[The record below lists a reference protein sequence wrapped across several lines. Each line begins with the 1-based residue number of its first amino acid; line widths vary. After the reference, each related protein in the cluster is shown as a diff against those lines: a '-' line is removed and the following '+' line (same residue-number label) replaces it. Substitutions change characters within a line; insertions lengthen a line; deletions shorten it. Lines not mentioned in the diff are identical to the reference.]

1 MTLVSERP
9 RAGSNAR
16 TRVGPSRELLTIGAL
31 VVFGLVVLSP
41 VLNARFVLVDDH
53 EILSLVP
60 PIGAPSG
67 VRPQLDVRGMAFA
80 SDPSVGRFRPLYWTV
95 RFGEIALLGDNAT
108 AWHAL
113 ILTFGLVA
121 AGLLYAAGRSL
132 GASRVAAALLGG
144 WLLVAPGVSSLWV
157 RLGADDTLATV
168 FLSLSLLAA
177 TRAART
183 GASGLWDVLLVIA
196 ALAATLTKE
205 AFSLAMIG
213 VAVFRASLYQ
223 TRTSTWRLW
232 RVPTAAWL
240 VLLVGVAGTAYA
252 FLTGRAAGPL
262 SYGGRYLALPD
273 PVSYL
278 RSVVQNAAILV
289 YVGLGWIALL
299 ALFGYAKRQT
309 RKERAAM
316 LIAGLSAA
324 ALVVPQLLLYSQQ
337 GIFEG
342 KYEAAAAVGVAGTA
356 MLAVVWLE
364 RRGQVRLYKVG
375 LGLWTVTLAAFALST
390 WTYAWYFTEDSLQ
403 LNRLVETVAAS
414 TPTSQTIGIAA
425 DPARQYEPILSLV
438 DHVAHQGQG
447 NFEIKVLPLAPDRP
461 YSALEASF
469 ASELAA
475 SALAQPPLS
484 TCGDLGAMIVLG
496 DEGATRRALPCLNQ
510 GFRRLEFSEAVLL
523 WGGDAVSLR
532 PRLPGI
538 GRISYVVYLV
548 ERAS

>member
-16 TRVGPSRELLTIGAL
+16 TREGPSRELMTIGAL

-53 EILSLVP
+53 EILSLLP
-60 PIGAPSG
+60 PIGAPSD

-95 RFGEIALLGDNAT
+95 RFGEIALLGDNAR

-223 TRTSTWRLW
+223 TRTGTWRLA
-232 RVPTAAWL
+232 RVPTAA
-240 VLLVGVAGTAYA
+240 
-252 FLTGRAAGPL
+252 
-262 SYGGRYLALPD
+262 
-273 PVSYL
+273 
-278 RSVVQNAAILV
+278 
-289 YVGLGWIALL
+289 
-299 ALFGYAKRQT
+299 
-309 RKERAAM
+309 
-316 LIAGLSAA
+316 
-324 ALVVPQLLLYSQQ
+324 
-337 GIFEG
+337 
-342 KYEAAAAVGVAGTA
+342 
-356 MLAVVWLE
+356 WLE
-364 RRGQVRLYKVG
+364 RRGQVRLYRVG
-375 LGLWTVTLAAFALST
+375 LGLWTATLAAFALST

-414 TPTSQTIGIAA
+414 TPSSQTIGIAA
-425 DPARQYEPILSLV
+425 DAARQYEPILSLV

-469 ASELAA
+469 ARDLAA

-548 ERAS
+548 ER

>member
-1 MTLVSERP
+1 
-9 RAGSNAR
+9 
-16 TRVGPSRELLTIGAL
+16 
-31 VVFGLVVLSP
+31 
-41 VLNARFVLVDDH
+41 
-53 EILSLVP
+53 
-60 PIGAPSG
+60 
-67 VRPQLDVRGMAFA
+67 
-80 SDPSVGRFRPLYWTV
+80 
-95 RFGEIALLGDNAT
+95 
-108 AWHAL
+108 
-113 ILTFGLVA
+113 
-121 AGLLYAAGRSL
+121 
-132 GASRVAAALLGG
+132 
-144 WLLVAPGVSSLWV
+144 
-157 RLGADDTLATV
+157 
-168 FLSLSLLAA
+168 
-177 TRAART
+177 
-183 GASGLWDVLLVIA
+183 
-196 ALAATLTKE
+196 
-205 AFSLAMIG
+205 
-213 VAVFRASLYQ
+213 
-223 TRTSTWRLW
+223 
-232 RVPTAAWL
+232 
-240 VLLVGVAGTAYA
+240 
-252 FLTGRAAGPL
+252 
-262 SYGGRYLALPD
+262 
-273 PVSYL
+273 
-278 RSVVQNAAILV
+278 
-289 YVGLGWIALL
+289 
-299 ALFGYAKRQT
+299 
-309 RKERAAM
+309 M

-390 WTYAWYFTEDSLQ
+390 WTYARYFTEDSLQ

-447 NFEIKVLPLAPDRP
+447 NLEIKVLPLAPDRP

-469 ASELAA
+469 ARDLAA

-532 PRLPGI
+532 PRLPGF
-538 GRISYVVYLV
+538 GRISYVVYLA